1 MRKKK
6 SDVLRDV
13 LEPKRES
20 QEHPSNSKSPGERK
34 KRFRMRQV
42 CAGASNLPPDAIK
55 VHKCTLHIYTQTH
68 SYHISQNGAR
78 ERERGGG
85 REKCIVRREM
95 VRKNSARLSS
105 VTSALKPARRAPA
118 SHVWFVYQK
127 TSRRSQTANKPLLFT
142 QLHFICLFYFILFL
156 KLEALLYR

>member
-1 MRKKK
+1 MSVNKNGGREKKKK

-55 VHKCTLHIYTQTH
+55 VHITYIHTNTVTT
-68 SYHISQNGAR
+68 YHRTER
-78 ERERGGG
+78 EREREEGGE
-85 REKCIVRREM
+85 R
-95 VRKNSARLSS
+95 NA
-105 VTSALKPARRAPA
+105 
-118 SHVWFVYQK
+118 
-127 TSRRSQTANKPLLFT
+127 
-142 QLHFICLFYFILFL
+142 
-156 KLEALLYR
+156 